1 MSNNSPHFFSS
12 KSPDFTSDSKDH
24 TPTGGED
31 FKACEASKKREA
43 AKGREA
49 EKRSEAIKGNEIK
62 EGYKVK
68 KGSEA
73 EKERE
78 VEKGREAE
86 KRSEAIKGNEIKEGY
101 KIKEGNEIKEGYKVK
116 EVSET
121 EIISLSQAKNPDQ
134 HKHITPLHKGR
145 GEPREARRGG
155 GALLSTTY
163 FGPVQWYQK
172 LNRHRC
178 IIEQHDN
185 FVKQTYRNRCVIAS
199 ANGPQTLT
207 VPIERYDGMKCAMR
221 DIRISDHG
229 NWRHLHWQALVS
241 AYGETPFFEYY
252 ADDIRPFF
260 EEHRWKYLLDFNL
273 DITHTLCSL
282 LDVRPDL
289 TLSDHYIDADETICG
304 SGSLS
309 GAAAGFEEA
318 NKGLNGAAESFGGAN
333 GLDGATESF
342 GGAVKRLGGAAES
355 FGGAVKGLDGA
366 AESFGGAFKGLDGAA
381 GSFGGAVKGLDG
393 AAESFGGAVKGL
405 GGANSLN
412 GAAESLGSSS
422 ACSLFVDYR
431 DAIRPKH
438 PLPDAE
444 FEARPYYQVRAQR
457 HGFLPNLSVLDLLF
471 NEGPEGIFWLL

>member
-31 FKACEASKKREA
+31 FKACEASKKSEV
-43 AKGREA
+43 AKGR
-49 EKRSEAIKGNEIK
+49 EAIKGNEIK
-62 EGYKVK
+62 EG
-68 KGSEA
+68 
-73 EKERE
+73 
-78 VEKGREAE
+78 
-86 KRSEAIKGNEIKEGY
+86 NEMKEGY
-101 KIKEGNEIKEGYKVK
+101 NVK

-134 HKHITPLHKGR
+134 PKHITPLHKGR

-282 LDVRPDL
+282 LDVRPHL

-304 SGSLS
+304 SGSLD
-309 GAAAGFEEA
+309 GAAAGLSEAFESFGGA
-318 NKGLNGAAESFGGAN
+318 VKGLNGAAEG
-333 GLDGATESF
+333 F
-342 GGAVKRLGGAAES
+342 GGAVNGLDGAAES

-366 AESFGGAFKGLDGAA
+366 AES
-381 GSFGGAVKGLDG
+381 
-393 AAESFGGAVKGL
+393 
-405 GGANSLN
+405 
-412 GAAESLGSSS
+412 LGSLS

-438 PLPDAE
+438 PLPDTE

-471 NEGPEGIFWLL
+471 NEGPEGIFYL

>member
-1 MSNNSPHFFSS
+1 MSNYSPHFFSS

-31 FKACEASKKREA
+31 FKGSEASKK
-43 AKGREA
+43 
-49 EKRSEAIKGNEIK
+49 
-62 EGYKVK
+62 
-68 KGSEA
+68 
-73 EKERE
+73 RE

-134 HKHITPLHKGR
+134 PKHITPRHKGR

-318 NKGLNGAAESFGGAN
+318 NKGLNGAAESFGGA
-333 GLDGATESF
+333 
-342 GGAVKRLGGAAES
+342 VKGLGGAAES
-355 FGGAVKGLDGA
+355 FEGAVKGLNGA
-366 AESFGGAFKGLDGAA
+366 AEGLGGA
-381 GSFGGAVKGLDG
+381 KGLDG
-393 AAESFGGAVKGL
+393 AAESFGGAVNG
-405 GGANSLN
+405 LN

>member
-1 MSNNSPHFFSS
+1 MSNYSPHFFSS

-49 EKRSEAIKGNEIK
+49 EKRSEAEKGNEMK
-62 EGYKVK
+62 EG
-68 KGSEA
+68 SE
-73 EKERE
+73 
-78 VEKGREAE
+78 V
-86 KRSEAIKGNEIKEGY
+86 
-101 KIKEGNEIKEGYKVK
+101 KEGNEVK
-116 EVSET
+116 ECSEALKKGA
-121 EIISLSQAKNPDQ
+121 IKSLSQAKRTDQ
-134 HKHITPLHKGR
+134 PKHITPRPKGR

-207 VPIERYDGMKCAMR
+207 VPIERYDGLKCAMR

-273 DITHTLCSL
+273 DITQTLCSL

-318 NKGLNGAAESFGGAN
+318 NKGLNGAAESFGGA
-333 GLDGATESF
+333 
-342 GGAVKRLGGAAES
+342 
-355 FGGAVKGLDGA
+355 VKGLDGA
-366 AESFGGAFKGLDGAA
+366 AESLGGA
-381 GSFGGAVKGLDG
+381 KGLDG

-405 GGANSLN
+405 D

>member
-12 KSPDFTSDSKDH
+12 KSPDFTSDSKGH

-31 FKACEASKKREA
+31 FKGSEAEKKREV

-49 EKRSEAIKGNEIK
+49 EKRSEAEKGNEMK
-62 EGYKVK
+62 EG
-68 KGSEA
+68 SEM
-73 EKERE
+73 
-78 VEKGREAE
+78 
-86 KRSEAIKGNEIKEGY
+86 
-101 KIKEGNEIKEGYKVK
+101 KEGNEIKEGYKVK

-121 EIISLSQAKNPDQ
+121 EIISLSQAKRTDQ
-134 HKHITPLHKGR
+134 PKHITPLHKGR

-333 GLDGATESF
+333 GLDGA
-342 GGAVKRLGGAAES
+342 AE
-355 FGGAVKGLDGA
+355 
-366 AESFGGAFKGLDGAA
+366 
-381 GSFGGAVKGLDG
+381 SFGGAVKGLDG

-405 GGANSLN
+405 DGAADSFEGAVKGLN
-412 GAAESLGSSS
+412 GAAEGLDGAKGLDGAAESLGSSS

>member
-12 KSPDFTSDSKDH
+12 KSPNFTSDSKDH

-31 FKACEASKKREA
+31 FKACEAEKK
-43 AKGREA
+43 
-49 EKRSEAIKGNEIK
+49 SE
-62 EGYKVK
+62 VT
-68 KGSEA
+68 
-73 EKERE
+73 
-78 VEKGREAE
+78 KGREAE

-134 HKHITPLHKGR
+134 PKHITPLHKGR

-289 TLSDHYIDADETICG
+289 TLSDHYIDADETICD

-309 GAAAGFEEA
+309 GAAAGLSEA
-318 NKGLNGAAESFGGAN
+318 F
-333 GLDGATESF
+333 
-342 GGAVKRLGGAAES
+342 ES
-355 FGGAVKGLDGA
+355 FGGAVKGLGGAADSFEGAVKGLNGA
-366 AESFGGAFKGLDGAA
+366 AEGLGGA
-381 GSFGGAVKGLDG
+381 KGLDG
-393 AAESFGGAVKGL
+393 AAESFGGAVNG
-405 GGANSLN
+405 LN
-412 GAAESLGSSS
+412 GAAESLGSLS

>member
-1 MSNNSPHFFSS
+1 M
-12 KSPDFTSDSKDH
+12 
-24 TPTGGED
+24 
-31 FKACEASKKREA
+31 
-43 AKGREA
+43 
-49 EKRSEAIKGNEIK
+49 
-62 EGYKVK
+62 
-68 KGSEA
+68 
-73 EKERE
+73 
-78 VEKGREAE
+78 
-86 KRSEAIKGNEIKEGY
+86 
-101 KIKEGNEIKEGYKVK
+101 K

>member
-1 MSNNSPHFFSS
+1 MSNNSPHFFPS
-12 KSPDFTSDSKDH
+12 KSPDFTPDSKDH

-31 FKACEASKKREA
+31 FKGCEAEKKREVIE
-43 AKGREA
+43 GREA

-62 EGYKVK
+62 EG
-68 KGSEA
+68 
-73 EKERE
+73 
-78 VEKGREAE
+78 
-86 KRSEAIKGNEIKEGY
+86 N
-101 KIKEGNEIKEGYKVK
+101 KIKEGNEMKEGYNVK

-121 EIISLSQAKNPDQ
+121 EIISLSQAKRTDQ
-134 HKHITPLHKGR
+134 PKHITPLHKGR

-260 EEHRWKYLLDFNL
+260 EERRWKYLLDFNL

-289 TLSDHYIDADETICG
+289 TLSDHYIDTDETICG
-304 SGSLS
+304 GGS
-309 GAAAGFEEA
+309 
-318 NKGLNGAAESFGGAN
+318 
-333 GLDGATESF
+333 
-342 GGAVKRLGGAAES
+342 
-355 FGGAVKGLDGA
+355 LDGA
-366 AESFGGAFKGLDGAA
+366 AESL
-381 GSFGGAVKGLDG
+381 
-393 AAESFGGAVKGL
+393 GGAVKGL
-405 GGANSLN
+405 GGANGLGEAAESLEGAVKGLGGAKGLYGAAAGFGGAVKGLN
-412 GAAESLGSSS
+412 GVAESLGSSS

-444 FEARPYYQVRAQR
+444 FEACPYYQVRAQR

>member
-12 KSPDFTSDSKDH
+12 KSPNFTSDSKDH
-24 TPTGGED
+24 TLTGGED
-31 FKACEASKKREA
+31 FKACEASKKSEVA
-43 AKGREA
+43 EGKEA
-49 EKRSEAIKGNEIK
+49 EKRSEAIKGNEMK
-62 EGYKVK
+62 EGC
-68 KGSEA
+68 EA

-78 VEKGREAE
+78 VAKGR
-86 KRSEAIKGNEIKEGY
+86 EAIKGNEM
-101 KIKEGNEIKEGYKVK
+101 K

-121 EIISLSQAKNPDQ
+121 EIISLSQAKRTDQ
-134 HKHITPLHKGR
+134 PKHITPRPKGR

-304 SGSLS
+304 GGSLN
-309 GAAAGFEEA
+309 ATAAGFEE
-318 NKGLNGAAESFGGAN
+318 
-333 GLDGATESF
+333 
-342 GGAVKRLGGAAES
+342 
-355 FGGAVKGLDGA
+355 AVKGLDGA
-366 AESFGGAFKGLDGAA
+366 AESFGEAVKGL
-381 GSFGGAVKGLDG
+381 GGAVKGLGGANGLDG

-405 GGANSLN
+405 GGANSLD

>member
-12 KSPDFTSDSKDH
+12 KSPDFTSEAKDH

-31 FKACEASKKREA
+31 FKACEASKKSEVA
-43 AKGREA
+43 EGREA

-62 EGYKVK
+62 EG
-68 KGSEA
+68 
-73 EKERE
+73 
-78 VEKGREAE
+78 
-86 KRSEAIKGNEIKEGY
+86 NEMKEGY
-101 KIKEGNEIKEGYKVK
+101 KMK
-116 EVSET
+116 EVRET

-134 HKHITPLHKGR
+134 PKHITPRPKGR

-289 TLSDHYIDADETICG
+289 TLSDHYIDADETIC
-304 SGSLS
+304 SGGGLN
-309 GAAAGFEEA
+309 ATAAGFEE
-318 NKGLNGAAESFGGAN
+318 
-333 GLDGATESF
+333 
-342 GGAVKRLGGAAES
+342 
-355 FGGAVKGLDGA
+355 AVKGLDGA
-366 AESFGGAFKGLDGAA
+366 AESFGE
-381 GSFGGAVKGLDG
+381 AVKGL
-393 AAESFGGAVKGL
+393 GGAVKGL
-405 GGANSLN
+405 GGANSLD

>member
-62 EGYKVK
+62 EGYK
-68 KGSEA
+68 
-73 EKERE
+73 
-78 VEKGREAE
+78 
-86 KRSEAIKGNEIKEGY
+86 IKEGY
-101 KIKEGNEIKEGYKVK
+101 EIKEGYKVK

-273 DITHTLCSL
+273 DITQTLCSL

-304 SGSLS
+304 GGGLN
-309 GAAAGFEEA
+309 ATAAG
-318 NKGLNGAAESFGGAN
+318 
-333 GLDGATESF
+333 
-342 GGAVKRLGGAAES
+342 
-355 FGGAVKGLDGA
+355 
-366 AESFGGAFKGLDGAA
+366 
-381 GSFGGAVKGLDG
+381 FGGAVKGLDG

-405 GGANSLN
+405 ERAKGLN